1 MSQPRTL
8 RSLKATMLRSLLG
21 GMALGT
27 AAILALA
34 PSAAQQVFGGHN
46 SDAPVSFGADHG
58 ELQGKA
64 NRAVL
69 AGNVVINQSDLTV
82 RAGRATM
89 AFSTE
94 GGGFKIHRLDAVGG
108 VRIIKGNQSASGDVA
123 IYDFDRRLIILA
135 GNVVLLR
142 GSDRLSGG
150 RLTIDLNSGLSTIDG
165 RVGGGSPALG
175 GDDTGTSPRGGRITG
190 TFTVPKKPN

>member
-1 MSQPRTL
+1 MSQPLPL
-8 RSLKATMLRSLLG
+8 RSLKATALRSLLG

-34 PSAAQQVFGGHN
+34 PTAAQQIFGGHN

-69 AGNVVINQSDLTV
+69 AGNVVISQGDLTV

-108 VRIIKGNQSASGDVA
+108 VRIVKGDQSASGDVA
-123 IYDFDRRLIILA
+123 VYDFDRRLITLA
-135 GNVVLLR
+135 GNVVLMR
-142 GSDRLSGG
+142 GGDRLSGG
-150 RLTIDLNSGLSTIDG
+150 RLTIDLDSGLSTIDG

-175 GDDTGTSPRGGRITG
+175 GESGVATSRGGRITG
-190 TFTVPKKPN
+190 TFTVPKKSN